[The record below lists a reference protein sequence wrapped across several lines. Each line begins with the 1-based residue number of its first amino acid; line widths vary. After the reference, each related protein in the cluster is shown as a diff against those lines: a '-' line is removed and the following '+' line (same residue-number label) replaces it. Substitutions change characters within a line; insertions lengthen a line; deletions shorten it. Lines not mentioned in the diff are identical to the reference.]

1 MDTSKSLFLVTFS
14 ESKFAHESDTTVWRP
29 SIPRHESN
37 TASLGICQGAGACY
51 AMCMTPEPITTT
63 AALSALCQ
71 RFAQADFV
79 AIDTEFMR
87 EHTYYSD
94 LCLVQLATL
103 DEAAI
108 VDPKAEGLSLDPLL
122 HLLNNEPVLKLVHAA
137 GQDFEIFYNLSGRL
151 PAPAFDTQVAA
162 MAMGMG
168 EQISY
173 QNLVEKMLG
182 ISIEKGARFTDWG
195 RRPLEPRQLSYAVG
209 DVTHLAALFPKMLEQ
224 LRRKNRGEWL
234 DEEMARLTDPET
246 YSIDPE
252 TVWQRIRLPSR
263 KLEVLG
269 RLKAIAAWRERE
281 AQRRNL
287 PRGRLLKDETL
298 ADLALTP
305 PRNQASLGKVRGVP
319 ASWAEN
325 EMGAAVMRV
334 LDAAE
339 PLPREEMPDRG
350 DARPLGRR
358 AALVA
363 DLLKL
368 LLKIRC
374 DEADVA
380 PKLVCRSDELERL
393 AAGERNGLPIL
404 EGWRF
409 TMFGRDALDLVEGR
423 LAFSVRDGQTQL
435 TRLEPEPA
443 QP

>member
-1 MDTSKSLFLVTFS
+1 M
-14 ESKFAHESDTTVWRP
+14 TV
-29 SIPRHESN
+29 
-37 TASLGICQGAGACY
+37 
-51 AMCMTPEPITTT
+51 EPITRTDEL
-63 AALSALCQ
+63 AELCH

-79 AIDTEFMR
+79 AVDTEFMR

-94 LCLVQLATL
+94 LCLIQLATP
-103 DEAAI
+103 DEAVI
-108 VDPKAEGLSLDPLL
+108 VDPKADGLSLDPLL
-122 HLLNNEPVLKLVHAA
+122 HLMNEEPVLKLVHAA

-151 PAPAFDTQVAA
+151 PTPAFDTQVAA
-162 MAMGMG
+162 MAMGLG

-182 ISIEKGARFTDWG
+182 LSIEKGARFTDWA
-195 RRPLEPRQLSYAVG
+195 RRPLEPRQLTYAIG
-209 DVTHLAALFPKMLEQ
+209 DVTHLAALFPKMLDD
-224 LRRKNRGEWL
+224 LRRNNRGDWL

-246 YSIDPE
+246 YRIDPD
-252 TVWQRIRLPSR
+252 TVWQRVRLPSR

-305 PRNQASLGKVRGVP
+305 PRNQAYLAKVRGVP

-325 EMGAAVMRV
+325 EMGAAVLRV
-334 LDAAE
+334 LEAAV
-339 PLPREEMPDRG
+339 PLPREEAPDRG

-393 AAGERNGLPIL
+393 AAGEREGLAIL
-404 EGWRF
+404 QGWRLG
-409 TMFGRDALDLVEGR
+409 MFGRDAVDLVEGR
-423 LAFSVRDGQTQL
+423 LAFSVRDGQTRL
-435 TRLEPEPA
+435 TRLEPVA
-443 QP
+443 SISND